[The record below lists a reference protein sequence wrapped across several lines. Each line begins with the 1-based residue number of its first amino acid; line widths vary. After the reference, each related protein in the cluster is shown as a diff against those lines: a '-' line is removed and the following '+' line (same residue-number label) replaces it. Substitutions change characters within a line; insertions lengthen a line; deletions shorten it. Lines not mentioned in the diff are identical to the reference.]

1 MEQNKEKI
9 VEKTDPCESWPG
21 CKKCKFPFV
30 NVGCKK
36 CKSKMQ
42 PGKPGTCEIWPLLLP
57 TILIILVICVGVYFM
72 FIKDNLVNSSKSN
85 RFLSFGNRRNRF
97 TIRKK

>member
-1 MEQNKEKI
+1 MEQNIEKT
-9 VEKTDPCESWPG
+9 VKKTDPCESWPG

-36 CKSKMQ
+36 KSKMQ
-42 PGKPGTCEIWPLLLP
+42 PGTSGTCEIWPLLLP
-57 TILIILVICVGVYFM
+57 TILMILVICAGVYFM
-72 FIKDNLVNSSKSN
+72 FKNNLVKSSKSN